1 MVYRRLFNKL
11 KMNHFITISKK
22 LSLTLLLFSSHQIIF
37 AQTRIDSIEVV
48 QLQSQLQSNIKIDGK
63 TLSLP
68 KQNKYNFELIGS
80 DNQTIIDLNGKVN
93 QPLISKSINLLFKIT
108 RKSDKATTEIPV
120 KDLKINGKYTNA
132 GINPKPFV
140 IPSLREWHG
149 EKGEFNLTSSS
160 KIVIENNN
168 SENLEVAKLLQEDLQ
183 KQFGYKLE
191 ITSTKKVSKGDF
203 FISKHK
209 DTTLGNEGYAMEIGD
224 FVQFSAPTYT
234 GNVFA
239 TRTILQLLDQ
249 SKTKNSISKGEIRDY
264 PTYSERGLLLDVG
277 RRFFSIDFLNDYVEI
292 LSYYKISNFQIH
304 LNDNA
309 FHKYFDF
316 DWDKT
321 PSGFR
326 LENETYPGLASA
338 DGHYTKQEFRDL
350 QKKAFRYGIKIIPE
364 IDVPAHSLSITKVI
378 PEIGSDKYGKD
389 HLDLANPKTYEVVQA
404 IFDEYTKGQDP
415 LFIGKEVHIGTD
427 EYDKKEAESFRK
439 FTDFLIKAVQ
449 KNGKDVRAWGALTH
463 ALGKTPVTSKNVTLN
478 MWYNGYADP
487 VEMKKLGYKQ
497 ISTPDDWLYIVPAA
511 GYYNDYL
518 NVNNIYN
525 NWEPRNIG
533 NITFEKGDP
542 TVVGGM
548 FGIWNDIAGN
558 GISEKDV
565 HNRAFPA
572 IQVLAEKMWT
582 ASDNNP
588 ALFDFN
594 QKKINVAE
602 APGLNLRGYFG
613 EETRQIIHLPFENSV
628 EDISGFFNEKVTSN
642 NSSFAKGII
651 NNSLNSTTTLNL
663 PLEEIGNSYTISFWL
678 ISNAENANVLFK
690 SKNATF
696 ELNKNSV
703 GYKRDGYS
711 YQMTDHLNLN
721 DWNFITITGNKEN
734 TSLYVNGKLVKKM
747 QTEEIILPYKDKKGK
762 EISFH
767 KVKTLTFPLK
777 QISLENVSFDE
788 LKVYNKEFSK
798 DEVLSE
804 YKSLQQ

>member
-1 MVYRRLFNKL
+1 MI
-11 KMNHFITISKK
+11 HFTTISRT
-22 LSLTLLLFSSHQIIF
+22 LSLTLLLFSSQQTIF
-37 AQTRIDSIEVV
+37 AQAKIDSLELV
-48 QLQSQLQSNIKIDGK
+48 QLQTQLQSNIKINNK
-63 TLSLP
+63 AIQLP
-68 KQNKYNFELIGS
+68 TQTKYNLELIGS
-80 DNQTIIDLNGKVN
+80 DNRSIINLDGKIN
-93 QPLISKSINLLFKIT
+93 QPLVPKTVNLLYKLT
-108 RKSDKATTEIPV
+108 RKSDKATAEIPI
-120 KDLKINGKYTNA
+120 KNLKIQGKYTNT

-149 EKGEFNLTSSS
+149 EKGVFNITSSS
-160 KIVIENNN
+160 KIIIEQNT

-191 ITSTKKVSKGDF
+191 ITSTKKASKGDI
-203 FISKHK
+203 FISKKK

-224 FVQFSAPTYT
+224 YLQFSAPTYT

-249 SKTKNSISKGEIRDY
+249 SSNKNSIPKGEIRDY
-264 PTYSERGLLLDVG
+264 PTYSERGLILDVG
-277 RRFFSIDFLNDYVEI
+277 RKFFTIDFLNDYVEI

-309 FHKYFDF
+309 FHKYFNF

-326 LENETYPGLASA
+326 LENDTYPGLASA
-338 DGHYTKQEFRDL
+338 DGHYTKQEFKDL

-364 IDVPAHSLSITKVI
+364 IDVPAHSLAIAKVV

-404 IFDEYTKGQDP
+404 IFDEYTKGKDP
-415 LFIGKEVHIGTD
+415 VFIGKEVHIGTD

-463 ALGKTPVTSKNVTLN
+463 AQGKTPVTSKNVVLN

-487 VEMKKLGYKQ
+487 IEMKKLGYKQ
-497 ISTPDDWLYIVPAA
+497 ISTPDGWLYIVPAA
-511 GYYNDYL
+511 GYYYDYL

-533 NITFEKGDP
+533 DVTFEKGDP

-582 ASDNNP
+582 ASDHNL

-594 QKKINVAE
+594 QKKVNVAE

-613 EETRQIIHLPFENSV
+613 EETRQILHLPFENSV
-628 EDISGFFNEKVTSN
+628 EDLAGFFNEKVNAN
-642 NSSFAKGII
+642 NPSFTKGII
-651 NNSLNSTTTLNL
+651 NNSLNGTTTLHL
-663 PLEEIGNSYTISFWL
+663 PLEEIGNSYTVSFWL
-678 ISNAENANVLFK
+678 KSDTANATILFK

-703 GYKRDGYS
+703 EYNRDGYS
-711 YQMTDHLNLN
+711 YQMTDNLNLN
-721 DWNFITITGNKEN
+721 DWSFITITGNKEN
-734 TSLYVNGKLVKKM
+734 TTLYVNGKLVKKM
-747 QTEEIILPYKDKKGK
+747 ETEKIILPYKEKNGK
-762 EISFH
+762 DISFN
-767 KVKTLTFPLK
+767 KVKTLTFPLR
-777 QISLENVSFDE
+777 QISLKNVSLDD

-804 YKSLQQ
+804 YTSVEQ